1 MAENIFD
8 RLSFFQDLNPDQSA
22 LVRSLFWPCNEPAG
36 TVIFEQGDLAESIY
50 LILEGEVS
58 IQFKPD
64 DGPVI
69 LIANVTDGGVIGW
82 SAVVGS
88 PVYTS
93 SAICTRDTLLLRARK
108 KDLQRLCRNN
118 PRTCDKVIELLAA
131 VIAERLRNTHQH
143 VISLLQEGLKTRVP
157 VSSAVEEYG
166 NI

>member
-1 MAENIFD
+1 MAINHLQGLDLFSGFSDHQLEILQTIFLPVEELD
-8 RLSFFQDLNPDQSA
+8 GR
-22 LVRSLFWPCNEPAG
+22 
-36 TVIFEQGDLAESIY
+36 VIFKQGDLAESIY
-50 LILEGEVS
+50 LIIEGDVS

-69 LIANVTDGGVIGW
+69 LITNVRDGGVIGW

-93 SAICTRDTLLLRARK
+93 SAVCTRDTLLLRAGK
-108 KDLQRLCRNN
+108 NDLQRLCRNN

-143 VISLLQEGLKTRVP
+143 VVSLLQEGLKTRVP
-157 VSSAVEEYG
+157 ISTAVE
-166 NI
+166 